1 MDRWSGILK
10 IPLYPNSGNIYRV
23 VASLCLSSS
32 SKRLSVPYGNVI
44 FFNGDRVEGTGNP
57 VIERLSDPQRIAEIL
72 VSKFEGP
79 VNAYVIEAPI
89 FNGPFA
95 VYKDFI
101 PFVNENGEP
110 KSYDATGFP
119 ASTSL
124 VLLLSK
130 VLKEAKSAIFGKQK
144 DPFQAEVVPSFLCEP
159 KTAVLGFSKGGT
171 ILNQLV
177 TEIAFSEVQ
186 SPECTV
192 HANKNMMNEGLAIR
206 EEDLIVP
213 TTKDSLLNSIA
224 EIHYVDV
231 GLNSKGAYLTNRDA
245 IDRISE
251 RLARGASGIRFVFHG
266 TPRQWCDSRR
276 MWIRNEKDALVR
288 LLKTAAHRNMGK
300 LYIRERSYFVGT
312 PANLQMHFEI
322 IEYLDVS

>member
-23 VASLCLSSS
+23 AASLCLSSSS

-89 FNGPFA
+89 FNGSFA

-101 PFVNENGEP
+101 PSVNENGEP

-130 VLKEAKSAIFGKQK
+130 VLKEAKSAILGKQK

-177 TEIAFSEVQ
+177 TELAFSEVQ

-192 HANKNMMNEGLAIR
+192 HANKNMMNGGFAIR
-206 EEDLIVP
+206 EEDLTEMLLIEFLSA
-213 TTKDSLLNSIA
+213 SLEELLEFALFFMELLDNGVIA
-224 EIHYVDV
+224 GEC
-231 GLNSKGAYLTNRDA
+231 G
-245 IDRISE
+245 
-251 RLARGASGIRFVFHG
+251 
-266 TPRQWCDSRR
+266 
-276 MWIRNEKDALVR
+276 
-288 LLKTAAHRNMGK
+288 
-300 LYIRERSYFVGT
+300 
-312 PANLQMHFEI
+312 
-322 IEYLDVS
+322 